1 MRLALDGLDTTPR
14 LDKHPAPPAGKR
26 RGISRRREENTSGM
40 RGHEGTARAVCSTRV
55 PIFFQRANL
64 HE

>member
-40 RGHEGTARAVCSTRV
+40 RGHGGRRAQFVAHV
-55 PIFFQRANL
+55 PIFSQRANL